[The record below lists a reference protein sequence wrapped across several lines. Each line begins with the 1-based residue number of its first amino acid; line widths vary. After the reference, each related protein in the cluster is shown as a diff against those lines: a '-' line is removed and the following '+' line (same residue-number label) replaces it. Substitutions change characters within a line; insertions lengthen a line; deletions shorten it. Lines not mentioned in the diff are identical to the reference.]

1 MTAIARQPS
10 PRHTPPVPA
19 FTDLFQATSGQLPG
33 SGAAPLDDWRRRHFA
48 RFTATGVPTQRV
60 EHWKYT
66 NIAKV
71 ANVAMG
77 LASRPEVKLDDVQR
91 YFAGGPLARR
101 LIFINGH
108 LASELSHVGG
118 LPDGVVIKSLDAMLK
133 EAPERVLAALGDDR
147 AIDASGPHSFADLN
161 AAFLQS
167 GAWIE
172 IADGVVLERPI
183 QLLFLTAGE
192 ASAVMTHP
200 RIVVRLGNGARAHL
214 IESHVGVRAGHCLT
228 NLVADYAIGA
238 EARLAHDR
246 LQLGAAGTT
255 FIGLNRIGIGE
266 RGELKQTVATLG
278 GDLVRNETD
287 MHLEGSF
294 IEAQLNGVYM
304 PIDAE
309 HVDNVI
315 RVHHEQ
321 PDCHSDQFY
330 KGLALDKARAAFAGK
345 IFVYKDA
352 QRTNAFQTNNN
363 MLLSDDAEIDSKPEL
378 EIYADDVKCS
388 HGATCGELDPV
399 ALFYLRSRGLTK
411 PEAESLLTYAF
422 AAEVL
427 ERFTDPAVMKLA
439 QERLVART
447 PGGAKLTD
455 ML

>member
-1 MTAIARQPS
+1 MTAIARQLKS
-10 PRHTPPVPA
+10 RHTTPVRA
-19 FTDLFQATSGQLPG
+19 FADLFESARETLPG
-33 SGAAPLDDWRRRHFA
+33 SNVAALDAWRQARFA
-48 RFTATGVPTQRV
+48 RFNATGLPTQRV

-66 NIAKV
+66 NIVKT
-71 ANVAMG
+71 ANVAMD
-77 LASRPEVKLDDVQR
+77 LAHRPEVKLDDVQR

-101 LIFINGH
+101 LIFVNGH

-118 LPDGVVIKSLDAMLK
+118 LPDGVVIKGLDTMLR
-133 EAPERVLAALGDDR
+133 EAPETVLAALGEDR
-147 AIDASGPHSFADLN
+147 AVDSTGPHSFADLN

-167 GAWIE
+167 GAWIQIGE
-172 IADGVVLERPI
+172 GVSLERPI
-183 QLLFLTAGE
+183 QLLFLTVGE
-192 ASAVMTHP
+192 ASAVMSHP
-200 RIVVRLGNGARAHL
+200 RIIVELGRGARAHL
-214 IESHVGVRAGHCLT
+214 IESHVGVQDGHCLT

-246 LQLGAAGTT
+246 LQLGSAGTS
-255 FIGLNRIGIGE
+255 FVGLNRIRIGE

-287 MHLEGSF
+287 MHLQGSF

-304 PIDAE
+304 PVGNE

-315 RVHHEQ
+315 RVHHEE
-321 PDCHSDQFY
+321 PDGHSDQFY
-330 KGLALDKARAAFAGK
+330 KGLALDKANAAFAGK

-352 QRTNAFQTNNN
+352 QRTNAFQQNSN
-363 MLLSDDAEIDSKPEL
+363 MLLSDTAEISSKPEL

-388 HGATCGELDPV
+388 HGATCGELDPL

-411 PEAESLLTYAF
+411 DEAESLLTYAF

-427 ERFTDPAVMKLA
+427 ERFTDPAIMKLA
-439 QERLVART
+439 QARLVART
-447 PGGAKLTD
+447 PGGANLTD

>member
-1 MTAIARQPS
+1 MTAIARQPVS
-10 PRHTPPVPA
+10 RHVPPVPA
-19 FTDLFQATSGQLPG
+19 FADLFAAAGAHLPG
-33 SGAAPLDDWRRRHFA
+33 SGQPVVDQWRRTHFD
-48 RFTATGVPTQRV
+48 RFAAMGVPTQRV

-77 LASRPEVKLDDVQR
+77 LAERPDVRLDDVQR

-101 LIFINGH
+101 LIFVNGH
-108 LASELSHVGG
+108 LAKELSHAGG
-118 LPDGVVIKSLDAMLK
+118 LPDGAVVKGLDAMLQDQ
-133 EAPERVLAALGDDR
+133 PDRVLAALQR
-147 AIDASGPHSFADLN
+147 DAEPHSFADLN
-161 AAFLQS
+161 AAFVQS

-172 IADGVVLERPI
+172 VADGIALDQPI
-183 QLLFLTAGE
+183 QLLFLTLGE

-200 RIVVRLGNGARAHL
+200 RIIVKLGRGAKLHL
-214 IESHVGVRAGHCLT
+214 IESHVGVRDGHCLT
-228 NLVADYAIGA
+228 NLVADIDIGA
-238 EARLAHDR
+238 EARLDHDR

-255 FIGLNRIGIGE
+255 FVGLNRIRIGD
-266 RGELKQTVATLG
+266 RGELKQTAATLG
-278 GDLVRNETD
+278 GALVRNETD
-287 MHLEGSF
+287 MHLQGSF

-304 PIDAE
+304 PVDNE
-309 HVDNVI
+309 HVDNVL
-315 RVHHEQ
+315 RVHHEE

-330 KGLALDKARAAFAGK
+330 KGLALDRAKASFAGK

-352 QRTNAFQTNNN
+352 QRTNAFQQNSN
-363 MLLSDDAEIDSKPEL
+363 MLLSDDAEINSKPEL

-399 ALFYLRSRGLTK
+399 ALFYLRSRGLTRA
-411 PEAESLLTYAF
+411 EAESLLTYAF

-427 ERFTDPAVMKLA
+427 ERFTDTAVMKLA

-447 PGGAKLTD
+447 PGGANLTD

>member
-1 MTAIARQPS
+1 MTAIARQPAS
-10 PRHTPPVPA
+10 RHVPPVPA
-19 FTDLFQATSGQLPG
+19 FAELFRAESGRLPG
-33 SGAAPLDDWRRRHFA
+33 FGRPVVDDWRQAHFA
-48 RFTATGVPTQRV
+48 RFAAAGLPTQRV
-60 EHWKYT
+60 ETWKYT

-71 ANVAMG
+71 ANIAMG
-77 LASRPEVKLDDVQR
+77 LAARPDVKLDDVQR

-101 LIFINGH
+101 LIFVNGH
-108 LASELSHVGG
+108 LANELSHVGG
-118 LPDGVVIKSLDAMLK
+118 LPDGVVIKGLDAMLRD
-133 EAPERVLAALGDDR
+133 EPDWVLAAVQGD
-147 AIDASGPHSFADLN
+147 AEPHSFADLN

-172 IADGVVLERPI
+172 VAEGVALERPI
-183 QLLFLTAGE
+183 QLLFLTLGE

-200 RIVVRLGNGARAHL
+200 RIIVKLGRGAKAQL
-214 IESHVGVRAGHCLT
+214 IESHIGVRDGHCLT
-228 NLVADYAIGA
+228 NLVGDYSIGD
-238 EARLAHDR
+238 EARLDHDR
-246 LQLGAAGTT
+246 LQLGAAGTS
-255 FIGLNRIGIGE
+255 FVGLNRIRIGQ
-266 RGELKQTVATLG
+266 RGELKQTLATLG
-278 GDLVRNETD
+278 GSVVRNETD
-287 MHLEGSF
+287 MHLLGGF

-304 PIDAE
+304 PIGNE

-330 KGLALDKARAAFAGK
+330 KGLALDKAKAAFAGK

-363 MLLSDDAEIDSKPEL
+363 LLLSDDAEIDSKPEL

-399 ALFYLRSRGLTK
+399 ALFYLRSRGLDRD
-411 PEAESLLTYAF
+411 EAESLLTYAF

-427 ERFTDPAVMKLA
+427 ERFSDQAVMKLA

-447 PGGAKLTD
+447 PGGANLTD